1 MAGFWTP
8 SQISLHSN
16 HVEDQQLT
24 IIEPAWTSLGTRVP
38 TNSAHL
44 VVQRDQA
51 PTVCIVKGFGK
62 ELKRAE
68 GAASLPR
75 KATEN
80 VEKEKQNKLDLL
92 SPDDATTRY
101 YYYSSSL
108 SNCCVRALSLYQ
120 TERCAT
126 APDLT
131 SDAKPHRTS

>member
-38 TNSAHL
+38 TNSANL

-51 PTVCIVKGFGK
+51 SKVCIVGSFGK

-92 SPDDATTRY
+92 SPDEATTRCY

-108 SNCCVRALSLYQ
+108 SNCCVRALSL
-120 TERCAT
+120 
-126 APDLT
+126 PN
-131 SDAKPHRTS
+131 